1 MLLSAP
7 FEKFVEASP
16 VSVMM
21 RGIVENL
28 FHPERLERL
37 FEENAVTQYT
47 RRLPFATVAEVMGEV
62 VFNVNP
68 SVGAALQ
75 DRVDT
80 LPVSRRA
87 FYLKLNGV
95 EPEVAAVLVRDSAT
109 QLAPVIRKLGA
120 RTALLPGYHCRVL
133 DGNHFSAT
141 EHRILETRSE
151 TAAPLPGQALA
162 VLDPDLRLVV
172 DVFPCEDGHAQE
184 RSLLDQVLPTVR
196 PDDLWIADRNFCTLG
211 FLCGIAKRRGRF
223 VIRHHAGMP
232 FETNGRCRFVGD
244 TETGRVFEQKVTLKE
259 PETGRLRTA
268 RLVTVKLKTPT
279 RDGEVELRI
288 LTNLPVKAASAL
300 TVADLYRKRWSVET
314 LFQEMTENL
323 TCEIKTLAYPRA
335 AVFAFCLALM
345 AWNGMSV
352 IYAALRS
359 VHGEDIVEDN
369 LSGYYLAL
377 EISQVYH
384 GMMIAIPPAEW
395 AIFQDL
401 SPAKMATLLRQLARR
416 VSLKHLQKHPR
427 SPKVPQPARHYSG
440 NGQHVATAKLL
451 ARRNR

>member
-288 LTNLPVKAASAL
+288 LTNLPVKAATAL
-300 TVADLYRKRWSVET
+300 KVADLYRQRWSVET